1 MVGKPQPPP
10 GLLARLDSAAR
21 GVLPAVTTAAGMI
34 LLATPVGGHGLPAAA
49 ALGAVFFWSVFRPAA
64 MPPPAAFGLG
74 LLQDLLLAA
83 PLGVGALTLLLAH
96 GLAMRW
102 RRPLAGQRFPLV
114 WLAFAGVAALAVGL
128 GLVLHALLLWRAL
141 PPSAAGQAFLMAV
154 GLYPVVAAA
163 LTAAHAAMRRAE
175 GAP

>member
-10 GLLARLDSAAR
+10 GMLAQLDAAAR
-21 GVLPAVTTAAGMI
+21 GVFPGATTAAAMI
-34 LLATPVGGHGLPAAA
+34 VLATPVGGQGLPAAM

-83 PLGVGALTLLLAH
+83 PLGVGALTLLLVH

-102 RRPLAGQRFPLV
+102 RRPLAGQGFLVV
-114 WLAFAGVAALAVGL
+114 WLAFAGVAGLAVGL

-141 PPSAAGQAFLMAV
+141 PPNAAAQAFLLAV
-154 GLYPVVAAA
+154 GLYPVVAAV
-163 LTAAHAAMRRAE
+163 LTAAHAGMRRAE